1 MYGYPRSDIE
11 RAMRHYG
18 VSYQQAEAG
27 LMNGTL
33 PLPPRGT
40 GIQTGTAR
48 LGKFDSPN
56 YVLIAGVGL
65 LLIGGAITVAALAS
79 SP

>member
-40 GIQTGTAR
+40 GNVR

-65 LLIGGAITVAALAS
+65 LLIGGAITVAALVS